1 MSEIETER
9 LRVVAL
15 TMEQLQRYLTD
26 RPRLERQLGVSLS
39 QGVITQALRRAIA
52 IKLTKMAQVPPSHHD
67 WYTYWLM
74 IVNKDAF
81 GAGLIGFKGY
91 PSPAGEAELG
101 YGIDPGYRNQGY
113 TTEAVQALIGWAFQH
128 PECTSVIGEVK
139 KTNPASSR
147 VLEKAGMRLF
157 YETEDAIY
165 WMIRKQLHPAS
176 GGVD

>member
-15 TMEQLQRYLTD
+15 TREQLQRYLTD
-26 RPRLERQLGVSLS
+26 RLKLERQLGVSLS
-39 QGVITQALRRAIA
+39 TGVITQALRRAIA
-52 IKLTKMAQVPPSHHD
+52 IKLTKMAQAPPSHHD

-74 IVNKDAF
+74 VVTEDAF
-81 GAGLIGFKGY
+81 GAGLIGFKGC

-101 YGIDPGYRNQGY
+101 YGIDPAYRNQGY
-113 TTEAVQALIGWAFQH
+113 TTEAVRALIGWAFQQ

-139 KTNPASSR
+139 KSNPASSR
-147 VLEKAGMRLF
+147 VLQKAGMRLF

-165 WMIRKQLHPAS
+165 WMIRKARDS
-176 GGVD
+176 R